1 MLHVYS
7 KKLQRI
13 LDFEAES
20 GGKLI
25 PIGAAPISG
34 TNILFAWNNSVGG
47 WIDQGWNNSVE
58 GWTDQGWN
66 NSVSNWQDQ
75 GWNNSASN
83 WQDQG
88 WSNSADSWGDSGG
101 SGGGCFIT
109 TACVEQRGLSDDCHE
124 MQVLR
129 QYRDILVEN
138 DEEFRNMI
146 LEYYRKAPL
155 IIQAIETRNDSA
167 EVYDALY
174 NNMIK
179 PCVNMLE
186 EGKTEE
192 AKELYLEYY
201 ERLSEQYLAS

>member
-7 KKLQRI
+7 KKLQKT
-13 LDFEAES
+13 LDF
-20 GGKLI
+20 GVGDRGNLI
-25 PIGAAPISG
+25 PIGAAPLSG

-47 WIDQGWNNSVE
+47 WIDQGWNNSVG

-66 NSVSNWQDQ
+66 NSISNWQDR
-75 GWNNSASN
+75 GWNNSISN

-138 DEEFRNMI
+138 DEDFRNKV

-155 IIQAIETRNDSA
+155 IIQAIETRNDSG
-167 EVYDALY
+167 EVYNALY

-192 AKELYLEYY
+192 AKELYLKYY